1 MAAANLESVASAG
14 LKLGLTSTSVEE
26 TVAVQKRKERKMR
39 RLLRTTEDVD
49 VCGEV
54 QLGV

>member
-26 TVAVQKRKERKMR
+26 SVAVQKRKERKMR